1 MILETGV
8 YKLSIRKMCAVIIVL
23 LVFLG
28 NYKGIVANNL
38 ATTLILAILPLMVI
52 MVLSKK
58 RIIILPGLCFYI
70 LLVIWTILSSLL
82 FSEVIYSRK
91 ILAILLY
98 SLVIIFA
105 VLGGICF
112 ESFKKWYIYFAILT
126 TVYIVVQA
134 FFAYFFKLF
143 LPAKILPIDLYEPAF
158 FNTNQ
163 YFIKYGSIKL
173 QSVFSEPA
181 QYAVFIIPAL
191 CIALFDKSLGKT
203 SNLKLAMLLSLG
215 LVLST
220 SANGIVLMGFTWT
233 FYLYNKNRSGFLKIL
248 KAIFFL
254 AILFLV
260 ALQFEIIQSSLE
272 NLFIPT
278 TALTSKAD
286 YRIYRGFSIFLQMPL
301 FYKIFGVGVNNA
313 SDFINNYNIV
323 TKYDVT
329 WISVTEYFNNIT
341 TILIYSGAIG
351 GLLFFIQLLV
361 MHKNMINTGKIILIC
376 FVALC
381 FSSSFYFTST
391 WIIYFLVMFYYYRK
405 LSDT

>member
-1 MILETGV
+1 
-8 YKLSIRKMCAVIIVL
+8 
-23 LVFLG
+23 
-28 NYKGIVANNL
+28 
-38 ATTLILAILPLMVI
+38 
-52 MVLSKK
+52 
-58 RIIILPGLCFYI
+58 
-70 LLVIWTILSSLL
+70 
-82 FSEVIYSRK
+82 
-91 ILAILLY
+91 
-98 SLVIIFA
+98 
-105 VLGGICF
+105 
-112 ESFKKWYIYFAILT
+112 
-126 TVYIVVQA
+126 
-134 FFAYFFKLF
+134 
-143 LPAKILPIDLYEPAF
+143 
-158 FNTNQ
+158 
-163 YFIKYGSIKL
+163 
-173 QSVFSEPA
+173 VFSEPA

-329 WISVTEYFNNIT
+329 WISVTEYFNNIS